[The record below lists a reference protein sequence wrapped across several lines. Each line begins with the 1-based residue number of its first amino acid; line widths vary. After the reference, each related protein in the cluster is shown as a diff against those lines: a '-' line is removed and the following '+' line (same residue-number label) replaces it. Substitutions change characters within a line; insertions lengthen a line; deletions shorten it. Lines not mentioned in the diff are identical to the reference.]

1 MKTLSTKMISKGSI
15 KNFKSFRLHWQLYL
29 LLLLPVAYII
39 LFHYVPMYG
48 ATLAFKKYQVAKGIL
63 GSPWIGLQNFEQFF
77 SSPSSWRII
86 KNTLI
91 ISLYSLVAG
100 FSLPIILAIGLNEVR
115 HRFFKKT
122 VQMVTYAP
130 YFISTVVLVGMLMQ
144 ILDPR
149 IGIFNQII
157 TLFGGEAV
165 NIMGKSEWFKSIYV
179 WTGIW
184 QGTGYA
190 AVIYL
195 AALSGV
201 SKDLQEACVI
211 DGASKFRRIWHVDL
225 PSIRSTIIILL
236 ILNCGNIMN
245 VGFEMVFLMQ
255 NNLNLSTSEIIST
268 YVYKVGL
275 INADFSFST
284 AIGLFNSVINLILL
298 VSANYIARRW
308 TDSSL
313 W

>member
-1 MKTLSTKMISKGSI
+1 MLA
-15 KNFKSFRLHWQLYL
+15 HWQLYVI
-29 LLLLPVAYII
+29 LLPPLLYVII
-39 LFHYVPMYG
+39 FHYIPMYG
-48 ATLAFKKYQVAKGIL
+48 IQLAFKQFQAMSGIG
-63 GSPWIGLQNFEQFF
+63 GSPWVGFKHFDQFF
-77 SSPSSWRII
+77 NSPSSWRII
-86 KNTLI
+86 RNTVG
-91 ISLYSLVAG
+91 ISLYSLAAG
-100 FSLPIILAIGLNEVR
+100 FAFPILLAVALNEVR
-115 HRFFKKT
+115 GRFFKKT

-149 IGIFNQII
+149 IGVINQFI
-157 TLFGGEAV
+157 TLFGGDPV
-165 NIMGKSEWFKSIYV
+165 NLMGKAAYFKSIYV
-179 WTGIW
+179 WTTIW
-184 QGTGYA
+184 QGTGYS

-211 DGASKFRRIWHVDL
+211 DGASKLRRIWHVDL
-225 PSIRSTIIILL
+225 PAIRPTIVILL
-236 ILNCGNIMN
+236 VLSFGNVMN
-245 VGFEMVFLMQ
+245 VGYEMIFLMQ
-255 NNLNLSTSEIIST
+255 NSLNLTTSEIIST

-275 INADFSFST
+275 VNANFSFST

-298 VSANYIARRW
+298 VAANYAAKKF

>member
-1 MKTLSTKMISKGSI
+1 MKTLSNSVIGKGYF
-15 KNFKSFRLHWQLYL
+15 KNFRAHWQLYL
-29 LLLLPVAYII
+29 LLLLPVVYVIV
-39 LFHYVPMYG
+39 FHYVPMYG
-48 ATLAFKKYQVAKGIL
+48 ATLAFKKFQVAEGIL
-63 GSPWIGLQNFEQFF
+63 GSPWIGLKNFEQFF

-86 KNTLI
+86 SNTLL
-91 ISLYSLVAG
+91 ISLYSLAAG
-100 FSLPIILAIGLNEVR
+100 FSLPIILAIGLNEVS

-130 YFISTVVLVGMLMQ
+130 YFISTVVLVGILMQ
-144 ILDPR
+144 IMDPR

-157 TLFGGEAV
+157 TAFGGDAV
-165 NIMGKSEWFKSIYV
+165 NIMGKSEWFKSVYV
-179 WTGIW
+179 WPGIW

-190 AVIYL
+190 AIIYL
-195 AALSGV
+195 AALTGV
-201 SKDLQEACVI
+201 SKDLQEASVI

-236 ILNCGNIMN
+236 ILNCGNVMN